1 MNKSSAGQYKAINA
15 QTGVVDADP
24 HRLIQMLYSG
34 ALDQISVAKGCMQRA
49 DLAGKG
55 VAISKAIGIVGGL
68 RDSVTP
74 VDGDAGLAD
83 NLAML
88 YEFVTRRLAE
98 ANIENK
104 ESGLDE
110 SAEVLKQ
117 LQAGWNDIRADA
129 VKQFKSKETAS
140 A

>member
-24 HRLIQMLYSG
+24 HRLIQMLYAG
-34 ALDQISVAKGCMQRA
+34 ALDQISIARGCMQRA

-55 VAISKAIGIVGGL
+55 QAISKAIGIVGGL
-68 RDSVTP
+68 RDSVIP
-74 VDGDAGLAD
+74 VDGDVGLAD

-88 YEFVTRRLAE
+88 YEFVTRRLSE

-104 ESGLDE
+104 EAGLDE

-129 VKQFKSKETAS
+129 VKQFKSNEAVPV
-140 A
+140 